1 MFRIACMVFALTPI
15 FALDSFSLH
24 NIGDAHNLGYTGKGV
39 KIGIADSKFNPN
51 HYLLSGQFFHID
63 KNDHNP
69 YYDKREITHG
79 TKVAGV
85 AAANRTDGKYYGVA
99 YNAKMAGFGEF
110 GDSIRSSWGG
120 DFVLNSDIRII
131 NHSWGYIDNT
141 NYSELYDRELEDLAS
156 NHKVLMVFASGNESD
171 TYPHFPANNP
181 RYNEKLQSWL
191 AVGNLNANHI
201 SRDNSGKLIV
211 TARGISY
218 SSNLCINSSRF
229 CVMAS
234 GTNITTADAD
244 NNNGLVSV
252 SGTSFAAPLTSGV
265 AALVA
270 EKFPFMDGKQLAD
283 TILSTANRDF
293 QAPKMVLASKAEYY
307 VGTTDNI
314 KFKDGG
320 TIIYID
326 GEIPKDKAQIKQD
339 IIDAY
344 GEINADYKYKN
355 ITTATKEDVFGQG
368 IVDAKKALG
377 GIALIDINR
386 LSDGDVKTYQSEAQ
400 QAFYT
405 IDTKGFSGVFSNDIG
420 QRKWDEKYHD
430 ANAINKSTKL
440 SNLDAGLIK
449 KGTGTLTITGD
460 LNYLGATIIKGGNL
474 YLAQGKATPLSVK
487 GSVYVE
493 NGGNFSAFGKV
504 ALDKNLNNSGVVSL
518 NSDSAVDIKGKY
530 TQEGTQS
537 SLFIGFT
544 QSDINNN
551 RTALESANYDI
562 KGGKLIYAPKIAS
575 YKNENYKV
583 PLQDSLLNQVNK
595 FTSVEL
601 ANISNVLNY
610 KVSSDKKQITATTKS
625 DAYENFDGATA
636 SDKLIAKALRNIASQ
651 NLSAE
656 STIFFEE
663 LNIAPK
669 NVYGGTIQSMDNN
682 AHLSQSAQILRIQ
695 NNNNIRQ
702 ILHSQSIVKNSATFT
717 LTPYYSYTF
726 GAEST
731 AHFVGSH
738 LAFDKAFENITI
750 GGFFSYGNHNSAF
763 HNAKFNTHSLQG
775 SANIIGDI
783 ASVKLIANAS
793 IGGAFNTMERTIGA
807 QSTERNLKGKYNDLI
822 VGANAGVGYD
832 IKISHT
838 TLTPQAILSYGFIKR
853 GAFAESSKVDAVAM
867 KYDSLTHNALS
878 ALVGVNWNHKFLANQ
893 SLLFGIYGFYERNI
907 LGANINGGSR
917 FEGDNTPIAQT
928 YATPKDSGLFGV
940 TIGYNGDRGFV
951 NFSVDS
957 AVDSA
962 KKVSIGAIVEGGF
975 KFGGGKKRVIKKIKK
990 IPLDSTKRQKMQDLQ
1005 KSQNLLNPQNAQNL
1019 SKSQN
1024 PQNPQNLQNPQNPP
1038 RLQNPQNPTPPKIT
1052 HTQSKRK

>member
-1 MFRIACMVFALTPI
+1 M
-15 FALDSFSLH
+15 
-24 NIGDAHNLGYTGKGV
+24 
-39 KIGIADSKFNPN
+39 
-51 HYLLSGQFFHID
+51 
-63 KNDHNP
+63 
-69 YYDKREITHG
+69 
-79 TKVAGV
+79 
-85 AAANRTDGKYYGVA
+85 
-99 YNAKMAGFGEF
+99 
-110 GDSIRSSWGG
+110 
-120 DFVLNSDIRII
+120 LNSDIRII

-141 NYSELYDRELEDLAS
+141 NYSEWYDRELEDLAS

-171 TYPHFPANNP
+171 TYPYFPANNP

-218 SSNLCINSSRF
+218 SSNLCIDSSRF

-234 GTNITTADAD
+234 GTDITTADAD

-283 TILSTANRDF
+283 TILSTANSDF

-326 GEIPKDKAQIKQD
+326 GEIPDGAQIRKD

-344 GEINADYKYKN
+344 GTINADYEYEKVIK
-355 ITTATKEDVFGQG
+355 ATKEEVFGQG

-386 LSDGDVKTYQSEAQ
+386 LSDNDVQKHQSET

-405 IDTKGFSGVFSNDIG
+405 IDTKGFSGVFSNDIE
-420 QRKWDEKYHD
+420 QRKWDKKYHD
-430 ANAINKSTKL
+430 SNAINKPTKL

-460 LNYLGATIIKGGNL
+460 LNYLGATIIQGGNL
-474 YLAQGKATPLSVK
+474 SLAQGKATPLSVK

-493 NGGNFSAFGKV
+493 RGGNFSAFGKV

-530 TQEGTQS
+530 TQMAQG

-583 PLQDSLLNQVNK
+583 PLQDSLLNQVDK
-595 FTSVEL
+595 FSNVEL

-610 KVSSDKKQITATTKS
+610 GISDDRKHITATTKS

-636 SDKLIAKALRNIASQ
+636 SDKLTAKALRNIASR

-832 IKISHT
+832 IKISRT

-928 YATPKDSGLFGV
+928 YAMPKDSGLFGV

-990 IPLDSTKRQKMQDLQ
+990 IPLDSTRRQKMQDSQ
-1005 KSQNLLNPQNAQNL
+1005 KSQNL

-1024 PQNPQNLQNPQNPP
+1024 PQNLSKSQNPQNLQKS
-1038 RLQNPQNPTPPKIT
+1038 QNPQNPTPPKIT
-1052 HTQSKRK
+1052 RTQSKRK

>member
-24 NIGDAHNLGYTGKGV
+24 NISDAHNLGYTGKGV
-39 KIGIADSKFNPN
+39 KIGIADTKFNPN

-69 YYDKREITHG
+69 DYDKDKSAHG
-79 TKVAGV
+79 TNVAGV

-110 GDSIRSSWGG
+110 GDSIRSSWGE
-120 DFVLNSDIRII
+120 FVLNSDIRII
-131 NHSWGYIDNT
+131 NHSWGYTFTTD
-141 NYSELYDRELEDLAS
+141 YSKEQDRELEDLAS

-171 TYPHFPANNP
+171 THPHFPANNP

-201 SRDNSGKLIV
+201 SRDNSGRLIV
-211 TARGISY
+211 ASRGISY

-234 GTNITTADAD
+234 GTDITTADAN

-283 TILSTANRDF
+283 TILSTANSDF

-326 GEIPKDKAQIKQD
+326 NNIPSDKNQIMQD

-344 GEINADYKYKN
+344 GTINADYKYKN
-355 ITTATKEDVFGQG
+355 ITTATKEEVFGQG

-386 LSDGDVKTYQSEAQ
+386 LSDSDVQKYQSET

-430 ANAINKSTKL
+430 STAINKSTKL

-460 LNYLGATIIKGGNL
+460 LNYLGATIIQGGNL
-474 YLAQGKATPLSVK
+474 SLAQGKATPLSVK

-518 NSDSAVDIKGKY
+518 NSDSALKIKGKY

-551 RTALESANYDI
+551 RTALNSASYDI

-583 PLQDSLLNQVNK
+583 PLQDLLLNQVDK
-595 FTSVEL
+595 FSNVEL

-636 SDKLIAKALRNIASQ
+636 SDKLMAKALRNIASQ

-702 ILHSQSIVKNSATFT
+702 ILHSQSIMKNSATFT

-928 YATPKDSGLFGV
+928 YAMPKDSGLFGV

-975 KFGGGKKRVIKKIKK
+975 KFGGGKKRIIKKIKK
-990 IPLDSTKRQKMQDLQ
+990 IPLDSTKRQKMQDSQ
-1005 KSQNLLNPQNAQNL
+1005 KSQNLSKSQNPPRLQNPQNL

-1024 PQNPQNLQNPQNPP
+1024 PQNP
-1038 RLQNPQNPTPPKIT
+1038 TPPKIT
-1052 HTQSKRK
+1052 RTQSKRN